1 MCFILMNF
9 VTVVRS
15 QNSPDVMG
23 QTLSFQ
29 EFLNQVGRNNLG
41 YLAEK
46 YNVSIAEAEIIAQR
60 VLPDP
65 ELEFEGSDENFKLGL
80 GYTLELGNK
89 RGARVRLAKSQAE
102 LEKLN
107 LEYYYQQLRA
117 EAADVFLDVIQQKE
131 LLDVKRN
138 SYEYMLQLNRSDSI
152 RFSLGEI
159 SETDARQSK
168 LEAAT
173 LLNEVF
179 GQEAVYKSALVTL
192 NQYMGK
198 GSDTLNIPQGRWDN
212 SLDKEYGL
220 PDLVSY
226 GLANRLDL
234 FGAYKN
240 IEVAGNQHKLVKA
253 ERKMDIGISISY
265 ERDWHGFLPPSK
277 SATAGISIPL
287 QFSNFNKGAVKAAR
301 YGMEQAKVQKEST
314 KLQVQAEI
322 SQAFFSFQA
331 AKKKVRQYQSG
342 LLDDSRKI
350 LDGMVFQYKRGETNI
365 TEVLIAQRTYNE
377 MQEQYLETMKEY
389 ASTLINLQ
397 KACGIWDIEF

>member
-1 MCFILMNF
+1 MNF

-198 GSDTLNIPQGRWDN
+198 GSDMLNIPQGRWDN

>member
-1 MCFILMNF
+1 MNF

>member
-1 MCFILMNF
+1 MNF

-277 SATAGISIPL
+277 STTAGISIPL